1 MSAVSAGSRRRLK
14 LRCRGSARPS
24 RTRAAASRS
33 LAEKSSSRP
42 ARRFEASS
50 HLSFSPLS
58 LSQTHTHTHTT
69 HSLPSASLELSIKR
83 GSNGRRRTL
92 TQPFPSLSHRLEYI
106 IIDVGP
112 VAPTT
117 SHVSSIRARFSD
129 RPSLFRSASKRWQ
142 GAGTRLSVLL
152 VFISF

>member
-1 MSAVSAGSRRRLK
+1 MAPRGLRERARQLLALSQKSQVQGRRD
-14 LRCRGSARPS
+14 
-24 RTRAAASRS
+24 ASRPLLTS
-33 LAEKSSSRP
+33 LSL
-42 ARRFEASS
+42 
-50 HLSFSPLS
+50 LSFSLFPFYPFLCLS
-58 LSQTHTHTHTT
+58 HKHTHTHTT

-152 VFISF
+152 VFISL